1 MFTLVAVS
9 ILIGFIVIFLL
20 SRPTSTIPVEKD
32 FYREKSPGLKR
43 LEEITL
49 PQFERICLRLLEE
62 LGLVINS
69 CVSDEE
75 GQIDIS
81 AFNPQ
86 PITGGEYLVHCY
98 LAPKGRPVEST
109 RIIALGDTVRAEG
122 AAKGIFIT
130 TGSFSEEV
138 PKLYEGPRIELINGR
153 RLHELLQEHGIHL
166 PHS

>member
-9 ILIGFIVIFLL
+9 ILIGFILIFLL
-20 SRPTSTIPVEKD
+20 SRSPSSIPAEKD
-32 FYREKSPGLKR
+32 FYREKSPGLKL
-43 LEEITL
+43 LEEISL
-49 PQFERICLRLLEE
+49 PQFERICIRFLEE

-69 CVSDEE
+69 LTSDGE

-86 PITGGEYLVHCY
+86 PIIGGEYLVHCY
-98 LAPKGRPVEST
+98 LAPKGQPVEST
-109 RIIALGDTVRAEG
+109 RIIALGDTVKAEG

-138 PKLYEGPRIELINGR
+138 SKLYEGPRIELINGQ
-153 RLHELLQEHGIHL
+153 RLHQLLQEHGIHL
-166 PHS
+166 PPS